1 MLELALKFILK
12 RVHMEIGAVRK
23 YRPYKRLSEE
33 QKGLIGKLFMEKMEL
48 RKIARVIGVSLFTVQ
63 YHIKKA

>member
-1 MLELALKFILK
+1 MQNTTEVALATISTK
-12 RVHMEIGAVRK
+12 K

-33 QKGLIGKLFMEKMEL
+33 QKNMIGKLFMEKMEL
-48 RKIARVIGVSLFTVQ
+48 RKIARVIGVSLFTIQ